1 MAIELEPVH
10 VRGRETLA
18 GEIARK
24 LSAFLLSGKVQPGE
38 RIPSERRLAEQLG
51 VGRSVVREALKSLTL
66 LGLIEVR
73 QGDGTY
79 LKRADSA
86 MLPQALEW
94 GLLLGSKRINDLIEA
109 RHHIEVVTAGL
120 AADRRDDVA
129 LADLRRLLSAMRK
142 TKDADKFVAAD
153 VDFHFRL
160 AEASGN
166 QTLAQILAN
175 VRSLLQV
182 WISRVMHAADDFA
195 PTIAEHVAIY
205 DAVEAQDAQAA
216 QAAMEA
222 HMVSATARLR
232 ATLLGYDSGDGSP
245 LDADVA

>member
-1 MAIELEPVH
+1 MAIDLEPVH
-10 VRGRETLA
+10 AHGRETLA
-18 GEIARK
+18 AEIARK

-109 RHHIEVVTAGL
+109 RHHIEVVIAGL
-120 AADRRDDVA
+120 AAQRCDDVA
-129 LADLRRLLSAMRK
+129 LADLRRFLSLMRK
-142 TKDADKFVAAD
+142 TKDPDKFVAAD

-160 AEASGN
+160 AEAAGN

-182 WISRVMHAADDFA
+182 WISRVMHAAEDFG
-195 PTIAEHVAIY
+195 PTIGEHVAIY
-205 DAVEAQDAQAA
+205 DAVERRDARAA
-216 QAAMEA
+216 GAAMEI
-222 HMVSATARLR
+222 HMGAATARLK
-232 ATLLGYDSGDGSP
+232 ATLLEHDEAELSP
-245 LDADVA
+245 TDA

>member
-1 MAIELEPVH
+1 MAIDLEPVH
-10 VRGRETLA
+10 VHGRETLA

-24 LSAFLLSGKVQPGE
+24 LSVFLLSGKVRPGE
-38 RIPSERRLAEQLG
+38 RIPSERKLAEQLG

-109 RHHIEVVTAGL
+109 RHHIEVVIAGL
-120 AADRRDDVA
+120 AAERRDDVA
-129 LADLRRLLSAMRK
+129 LGDLRRFLSLMRK
-142 TKDADKFVAAD
+142 TKDPDKFVAAD

-160 AEASGN
+160 AEAAGN

-182 WISRVMHAADDFA
+182 WISRVMHAADDFG
-195 PTIAEHVAIY
+195 PTLAEHVAIF
-205 DAVEAQDAQAA
+205 DAVEAQDARTAR
-216 QAAMEA
+216 AAMER
-222 HMVSATARLR
+222 HMGAATARLR
-232 ATLLGYDSGDGSP
+232 ATLLEHDEGHAAAI
-245 LDADVA
+245 DAGLS